1 MIEDN
6 TTLINIIRNKS
17 KMYLDN
23 LPRNEKVLEA
33 MLKVDRMQF
42 LPASVRN
49 YAYEDR
55 PVPIGFNQTC
65 SQPSMVA
72 FMLDKLD
79 IKPGNKILEI
89 GAGCGYAAAI
99 ACHLCAPDGIIYAS
113 EIIVELANFMR
124 ANLAQYSERIIVLAE
139 DGSMGFKEY
148 APFDRILISA
158 GVASNKFDRNIL
170 LDQLVDGGILLYP
183 ETYGN
188 IFLIKKDKDT
198 FINETYFGVSF
209 VPLRGKNS

>member
-6 TTLINIIRNKS
+6 ETLVSIVRSKA

-23 LPRNEKVLEA
+23 LPRDERVLES

-79 IKPGNKILEI
+79 IKPGDKILEI

-99 ACHLCAPDGIIYAS
+99 ASCLCAPNGSVYAS
-113 EIIVELANFMR
+113 EIIPELANFMHT
-124 ANLAQYSERIIVLAE
+124 NLAGYLERVTILAE
-139 DGSMGFKEY
+139 DGSEGFGQY
-148 APFDRILISA
+148 APFDRIFISA
-158 GVASNKFDRNIL
+158 GVASNKFNRNVL
-170 LDQLVDGGILLYP
+170 LDQLVEGGILLYP

-188 IFLIKKDKDT
+188 KFLIKKESSGLV
-198 FINETYFGVSF
+198 NETFFGVSF